1 MKNNLEKLAS
11 PLFFLGLLILGLLTY
26 KDYGVSFDEPAQR
39 LIGVTNLNHI
49 AHKFNLTSIINN
61 ESLAQFPKKLDQI
74 TDRDYGVIFE
84 LPAAYM
90 EHAFDLK
97 QERDIYHARHLLTF
111 LFFLAGVFAVYRMA
125 QRRFNDW
132 RIGLLAATFLIL
144 SPRIFADAF
153 YNDKDLVFLSVFA
166 IAMNTSIGFLLKP
179 NFKTAF
185 IHGLAC
191 AVAIDARLMAVII
204 PALTVCVLALK
215 VLKKE
220 ERLTHTALQMLA
232 FLGTSIVF
240 TVLLWPFLWDAPL
253 DNFIQAFKN
262 MANFRHNH
270 YIIFMGE
277 SVRASNL
284 PWYYLPAW
292 IVITTPLIYL
302 GLFIV
307 GSCSVLISLKN
318 NYFRLWT
325 NDNQLQD
332 LIFLAL
338 FIGPI
343 VAVILLNSV
352 LYNGWRH
359 LYFVYPAFILICVR
373 GLVLLWDMPK
383 FTFFCRSLLV
393 LVVSIGCLHTSYW
406 MIKYHPLQNVF
417 FNRFAGNWSERFE
430 VDYWGLSNKPAL
442 DKIFKKL
449 GPEKTFSAWPG
460 LGNQWPGGW
469 QLPFIQNL
477 KLLNEADLKKIHMVG
492 SSHDAEYVIT
502 SAQGNIENN
511 TKSYLNNY
519 RYELFDHVLI
529 DDIPVVSIFKKLSR
543 PIPPHTELNKKIYFS
558 SYQPG
563 LNYLAEGW
571 NSPENWGTW
580 SNSLTTKLTIPLPAQ
595 KPSSLS
601 IHFRALIGPKLA
613 SQKII
618 VIVDGQPYATTYAN
632 QTLDNLFEVKLPKNL
647 SHAALTVEFI
657 LPLAK
662 KPSEIGLDPRDD
674 RVLGIGIE
682 WVEFR

>member
-1 MKNNLEKLAS
+1 MKNNLRKLVN
-11 PLFFLGLLILGLLTY
+11 PLFFLGLLTLGLLTY

-49 AHKFNLTSIINN
+49 AHKFNLSSIINN
-61 ESLAQFPKKLDQI
+61 ESLAQFPKRLDQI

-84 LPAAYM
+84 LPAAFM
-90 EHAFDLK
+90 EHALDLK

-125 QRRFNDW
+125 ERRFNDW

-166 IAMNTSIGFLLKP
+166 IAMNTSISFLVKP
-179 NFKTAF
+179 SWKTAF

-204 PALTVCVLALK
+204 PALTVFVLALK

-220 ERLTHTALQMLA
+220 EQLANAVLQTMV

-262 MANFRHNH
+262 MAKFRWAPNFLFR
-270 YIIFMGE
+270 GE
-277 SVRASNL
+277 MVNGADL
-284 PWYYLPAW
+284 PWYYLPIW
-292 IVITTPLIYL
+292 IGITTPVIYL
-302 GLFIV
+302 GLFIA
-307 GSCSVLISLKN
+307 GNFSILISLIKN
-318 NYFRLWT
+318 HFRLWANE
-325 NDNQLQD
+325 NDLQD
-332 LIFLAL
+332 LVFYAY
-338 FIGPI
+338 FIGPTA
-343 VAVILLNSV
+343 AVILLNSV

-359 LYFVYPAFILICVR
+359 LYFVYPAFILIGVR
-373 GLVLLWDMPK
+373 GLVLLWGIPK
-383 FTFFCRSLLV
+383 CTLLCRSFLV
-393 LVVSIGCLHTSYW
+393 LAVSLGCLHTGYW

-417 FNRFAGNWSERFE
+417 FNRFAGSWNERFE

-442 DKIFKKL
+442 DKILKASK
-449 GPEKTFSAWPG
+449 EDHFSVWPG
-460 LGNQWPGGW
+460 RGYQWPGGW
-469 QLPFIQNL
+469 QLPFINNL
-477 KLLNEADLKKIHMVG
+477 KLLSEADFKKIDMVG
-492 SSHDAEYVIT
+492 SSYEAQYVIT
-502 SAQGNIENN
+502 STQGNIGNN
-511 TKSYLNNY
+511 TRSYLNNY
-519 RYELFDHVLI
+519 RYEFFDHILI
-529 DDIPVVSIFKKLSR
+529 DNIPVVSIFKKLPM
-543 PIPPHTELNKKIYFS
+543 PILPHTELNKKIYFS

-563 LNYLAEGW
+563 LNYLTEGW

-580 SNSLTTKLTIPLPAQ
+580 SDSLTAKLTLPLPDQ
-595 KPSSLS
+595 KANSLS
-601 IHFRALIGPKLA
+601 IQFRALIGPKLA

-618 VIVDGQPYATTYAN
+618 IIVDGRTYATTYVN
-632 QTLDNLFEVKLPKNL
+632 QSLDNLLEVKVPKNF
-647 SHAALTVEFI
+647 SHEVLTIEFI

-662 KPSEIGLDPRDD
+662 KPSEIGLDSKDD
-674 RVLGIGIE
+674 RVLGMGIE